1 MRLIILLAA
10 TAALGGCSKTWEDV
24 SSPPGGTGVTI
35 NGDVEEGE
43 LAVASVT
50 QLPTRNSRGTVDPYG
65 TKGKAA
71 VLYCPLASPT
81 ALALIIS
88 VSW

>member
-1 MRLIILLAA
+1 MRLIILLAV

-71 VLYCPLASPT
+71 AYEYAT
-81 ALALIIS
+81 G
-88 VSW
+88 